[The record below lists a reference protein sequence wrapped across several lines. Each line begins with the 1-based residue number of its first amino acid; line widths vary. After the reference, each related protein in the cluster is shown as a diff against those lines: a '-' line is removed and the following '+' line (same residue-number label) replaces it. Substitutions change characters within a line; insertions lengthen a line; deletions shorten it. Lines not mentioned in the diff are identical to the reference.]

1 MTMQDGGILP
11 INYLLHDDNPVVD
24 RWLKMTQYSIENN
37 MKIKARVTNN
47 EMSNIGYLMSKIN
60 EVLEFINKNYDKPL
74 PTFTDMNQ
82 LDSVILN
89 YLHEE
94 FEVYGDRIKDIQAA
108 GRWSYELHENFLS
121 LNEFIHMIETAMHG
135 EADKYPN
142 FSCLY
147 DFLPAGLH
155 EPVREEDK
163 HFLENKFEWG
173 GLYCG
178 YNTLG
183 KDWLSIAPENDWE
196 VIDREEVRPQ
206 IRFAAETWM
215 NFGPDMS
222 RTINERFHK
231 WYTTLTP
238 ELQAKTP
245 IDNLNKLSLGRYRL
259 GKIIIN
265 DAMLQFES
273 DRKKWLLPTG
283 PERAWIVGDEDVKMR
298 WNREVFSKTT
308 GISKIEIIEKG

>member
-1 MTMQDGGILP
+1 MAMQDNSELQLDYIL
-11 INYLLHDDNPVVD
+11 HEDNSVVD
-24 RWLKMTQYSIENN
+24 RWIKMTQYSIDNN
-37 MKIKARVTNN
+37 MKIKARITNN
-47 EMSNIGYLMSKIN
+47 EMGNIAYLMSKIN
-60 EVLEFINKNYDKPL
+60 EVLIFINENYDKVL

-82 LDSVILN
+82 LDSAILN

-94 FEVYGDRIKDIQAA
+94 FEVYGDRIKDLQAINK
-108 GRWSYELHENFLS
+108 WSMELHEKFLS

-135 EADKYPN
+135 DKDKFPN

-155 EPVREEDK
+155 EPVNEEDK

-196 VIDREEVRPQ
+196 VIDRDEVRPQ

-215 NFGPDMS
+215 NFGPDMNG
-222 RTINERFHK
+222 TINERFHK
-231 WYTTLTP
+231 WYKTLSP

-245 IDNLNKLSLGRYRL
+245 IDNLNKLSLGRYKLGRL
-259 GKIIIN
+259 IIN
-265 DAMLQFES
+265 DTMLQFEP

-283 PERAWIVGDEDVKMR
+283 PSTSWIIGDEDVKIK
-298 WNREVFSKTT
+298 WNREVFSKAI
-308 GISKIEIIEKG
+308 GISKINIIQK